1 MDTKR
6 GTPFEQSW
14 RGPSRRSPCIIP
26 DGNANSKDNSRPRR
40 VKKRELE
47 RRCTDRK
54 KRVFAPLDKTRISA
68 YTVEYKRSA
77 VKGRTRLFWHRREG
91 GRTIACAARP
101 PVPMEWSGGRPGA
114 PPRRAAAFPALR
126 DESGAG
132 ISRAIWVV
140 PRNLRPIIGTEVF
153 LWKRKGRTN
162 HAVDWSER
170 IKGKISLFF

>member
-26 DGNANSKDNSRPRR
+26 DGNANSKDNAARAR

-77 VKGRTRLFWHRREG
+77 VKGKNPAVPAPQRG
-91 GRTIACAARP
+91 GPHDSVRCKAACAHG
-101 PVPMEWSGGRPGA
+101 MSGGRPGA

-140 PRNLRPIIGTEVF
+140 PRNLRPRIGRGYF
-153 LWKRKGRTN
+153 LCWKGIDITMEWNRPQRTARK
-162 HAVDWSER
+162 
-170 IKGKISLFF
+170 ILILL

>member
-77 VKGRTRLFWHRREG
+77 VKGRTRLFRHRREG
-91 GRTIACAARP
+91 GCTIACAARP

-114 PPRRAAAFPALR
+114 PPRRAAASAPPTSSGWARPPATAPILR
-126 DESGAG
+126 CWAISASATISSTRPRPGPGSSSPKCWSCRRIGSG
-132 ISRAIWVV
+132 
-140 PRNLRPIIGTEVF
+140 
-153 LWKRKGRTN
+153 
-162 HAVDWSER
+162 
-170 IKGKISLFF
+170 